1 MLGRYAYEVQTSRNA
16 KEITTM
22 QEVLS
27 EGQKYKETL
36 WEIMVSSKRDEAK
49 EKRYSLF
56 DDWKLTRLSLSL
68 FCSFQVDMTPAGKRI
83 APGAGEQE
91 MRLLDVKYKIF
102 RESIDVQ
109 RRWRAM
115 VDEAYGERQ

>member
-1 MLGRYAYEVQTSRNA
+1 ME
-16 KEITTM
+16 
-22 QEVLS
+22 EVLS

-36 WEIMVSSKRDEAK
+36 WEIMVSLNETKRRRKASEEVLPFRRDSTTDLPFPLRFA
-49 EKRYSLF
+49 SSF
-56 DDWKLTRLSLSL
+56 FFLSL
-68 FCSFQVDMTPAGKRI
+68 FQVDMTPAGKRI
-83 APGAGEQE
+83 VPGAGEQE

-109 RRWRAM
+109 RKWRAM